1 MAQQKQ
7 SIQYPRGCG
16 FNPWPCSVGQGSIVV
31 SCGVGRRCNTDPMS
45 LAGAQVSSC
54 NSNLTPSL
62 GTSYAMGAAL
72 KRPEKKKKKANL
84 GVPIVAQQVMNLSSI
99 RKDVGSVPGLPQWV
113 KLQDRSQTWLGSDV
127 AVAMTQ
133 AGSCSSD

>member
-1 MAQQKQ
+1 
-7 SIQYPRGCG
+7 
-16 FNPWPCSVGQGSIVV
+16 
-31 SCGVGRRCNTDPMS
+31 
-45 LAGAQVSSC
+45 
-54 NSNLTPSL
+54 
-62 GTSYAMGAAL
+62 MGAAL

-127 AVAMTQ
+127 AVAMT
-133 AGSCSSD
+133 